1 MVFQALIGVVLFL
14 ALIVLG
20 MLYNSNVKKFN
31 YRNNRIKKIRSS
43 VVNVDKNENRFD
55 IYKVLSRIGRLIV
68 NANIIPQKTVDE
80 ILQSISKNPEFN
92 GSVLY
97 IFIAAKVIFFFIGL
111 SLGAYLF
118 FFGETGVVSHI
129 MIPLALPIAGI
140 MLPDLILSMM
150 HKKYLA
156 GVEKGMPQALDLL
169 IICAESGMP
178 VEVSMIRI
186 AKDLQKL
193 NKNVANEFRLT
204 VQDMQLISDRY
215 EVFRQMAKRT
225 GLPVMKQLSSILIQS
240 LETGTPLADAFRTL
254 AEDVKQDEMLRYQTR
269 AAQLPVFLTVP
280 MIVLI
285 LPVLFIVVL
294 GPMAVKFMK

>member
-1 MVFQALIGVVLFL
+1 MIFQVLIGVVLFISL
-14 ALIVLG
+14 VVLG
-20 MLYNSNVKKFN
+20 VMYNNSIKKFN
-31 YRNNRIKKIRSS
+31 YRNNRIKKIRES
-43 VVNVDKNENRFD
+43 VVETDKNENRFN
-55 IYKVLSRIGRLIV
+55 IFKGLSKIGHLII

-80 ILQSISKNPEFN
+80 VLQSLSKNPEFN

-97 IFIAAKVIFFFIGL
+97 IFIASKVIFFSIGL
-111 SLGAYLF
+111 SLGVYLF
-118 FFGETGVVSHI
+118 FFGQAGVMFHMV
-129 MIPLALPIAGI
+129 IPLALPIIGL
-140 MLPDLILSMM
+140 MLPDLILNSM

-186 AKDLQKL
+186 AKDMQKL
-193 NKNVANEFRLT
+193 NKDVANEFRLT

-215 EVFRQMAKRT
+215 EVFRQMARRT

-254 AEDVKQDEMLRYQTR
+254 AEDVKQDAMLRYQTR
-269 AAQLPVFLTVP
+269 AAQLPVFMTVP

-294 GPMAVKFMK
+294 GPMIVKFMH